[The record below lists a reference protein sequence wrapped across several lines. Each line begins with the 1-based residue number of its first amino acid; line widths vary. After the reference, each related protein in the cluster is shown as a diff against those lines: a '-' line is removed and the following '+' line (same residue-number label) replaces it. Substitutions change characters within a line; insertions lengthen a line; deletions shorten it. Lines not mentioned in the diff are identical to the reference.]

1 MTTIQSLE
9 EWAQE
14 LKDSNKLI
22 IVEGK
27 KDKKALELLGITN
40 ILTLSKPLYEV
51 VEQISNKTKEIVI
64 LTDLDPEGRKLYSK
78 LKTQF
83 QKRKVKIDT
92 KFREFLIRETKL
104 THIEGLTHYL
114 LKIK

>member
-1 MTTIQSLE
+1 MHPLE
-9 EWAQE
+9 EWTQE
-14 LKDSNKLI
+14 LKDSDKLI

-27 KDKKALELLGITN
+27 KDKKALEELGITN
-40 ILTLSKPLYEV
+40 VITISKPLYEV
-51 VEQISNKTKEIVI
+51 VEQISDQTKEIII

-78 LKTQF
+78 LKNPL
-83 QKRKVKIDT
+83 QKRKIKIDT

-104 THIEGLTHYL
+104 TNIEGLTRYL